1 MFQLFNLI
9 GLISFAFSGA
19 VKGIRKK
26 MDIFGIMVLGIST
39 ALGGGAIRDILVGG
53 IPQMLKDISY
63 VGFSLVGVLLAM
75 ATRKFYRRVKNR
87 WTFLLPDAI
96 GLATFTVSGCL
107 VAGRNNFGVV
117 GFIILGLSTAV
128 GGGMLRDVLAG
139 EEPLILNREFYASCA
154 FAGSLLFWALTKL
167 QLSDPLISGISMLT
181 VFLLRVAAIKYNWR
195 LPKFSYDSGN

>member
-1 MFQLFNLI
+1 
-9 GLISFAFSGA
+9 
-19 VKGIRKK
+19 
-26 MDIFGIMVLGIST
+26 MDVFGIAVLGIAT
-39 ALGGGAIRDILVGG
+39 ALGGGAVRDMLAGG

-63 VGFSLVGVLLAM
+63 VGFSLFGVLLAM

-87 WTFLLPDAI
+87 WTFLLA
-96 GLATFTVSGCL
+96 A
-107 VAGRNNFGVV
+107 RNNFGVV

-167 QLSDPLISGISMLT
+167 QFSESLVSGISMLT

-195 LPKFSYDSGN
+195 LPKLSYDS